1 MLNLKKTRI
10 KAKDI
15 ELWMMCIIPVL
26 LIFVFSY
33 LPMGGLI
40 IAFKDYKFNKG
51 IFGSEWTGLKN
62 FELFFSS
69 NEFTKIA
76 FNTIYLNCLFI
87 VFGTLAAL
95 AVAILLFNLKSR
107 LSTKIYQT
115 VMITPHFMSW
125 VIVSYMVYTILCS
138 NGVINNIIQSLGG
151 ESVDWYSKPEA
162 WPAILTICAIWKN
175 VGMDSVIYYAALM
188 GVDATLFEAA
198 DIDGAGR
205 WKKITKIIIPE
216 LTSIITI
223 MTILKIGGIFRADFG
238 LFYNVTLNIG
248 TLYPTTDV
256 VDTYIYRALKTV
268 NNLGVSTAV
277 GLLQSL
283 VGFVLV
289 MVTNGIVNKINSENA
304 LF

>member
-162 WPAILTICAIWKN
+162 WPAILTICTIWKN

-289 MVTNGIVNKINSENA
+289 MVTNGIVNKINPENA